1 MFHLGYPENYLPILQ
16 EGEMLS
22 KELGDNR
29 GLAILYARI
38 GSYYAYIGEPLIGIK
53 YAENAFE
60 EGQKIQDI
68 ELMAPVAFELC
79 APYMGAGEFLKTV
92 DVAISVLNLIE
103 KSKRESDFFGKDM
116 NVYSAL
122 CARCGGSM
130 AYLGNF
136 QEAEIILEKGL
147 LNATKIGDTRALA
160 AVELYFGHIFL
171 FKGVWELAK
180 EHYQNCIKYSEE
192 MKWPMLLGL
201 SWSGLGH
208 VYSFLGD
215 PETAINNIENGLKI
229 QSDAGIEWWLS
240 LHYGFLSLAHYDLG
254 DQKGALCFIE
264 KALELSLKNNEK
276 MMEGLSWI
284 WIGKISGRAG
294 SLKKDEAE
302 EYILKGIKIL
312 DKLKLKA
319 LYSQGYLFL
328 GELYVNSGQREKAL
342 ENLEKVE
349 EMFQEMGMDYWLAR
363 TQEVLKA
370 L

>member
-29 GLAILYARI
+29 GLAILYGRI

-160 AVELYFGHIFL
+160 AVELYFGHTFL
-171 FKGVWELAK
+171 FKGVWGLAK

-192 MKWPMLLGL
+192 MKWTMLLGL
-201 SWSGLGH
+201 AWSGLGH
-208 VYSFLGD
+208 VYTFLGD
-215 PETAINNIENGLKI
+215 PETARKNIEKGLKI
-229 QSDAGIEWWLS
+229 QNDAGIEWWLS
-240 LHYGFLSLAHYDLG
+240 LHYGFLSLACFDLG

-264 KALELSLKNNEK
+264 EALELSQKNNEK
-276 MMEGLSWI
+276 MMEGLSWV
-284 WIGKISGRAG
+284 WLGRISGKAV
-294 SLKKDEAE
+294 SLKKDGAE